1 MFGCLRRLFNLLVFL
16 VVGAALLA
24 AAVYF
29 LVLPDLKDRL
39 ADEIRR
45 QMMLPAESEVR
56 VETGSIPDLA
66 QGRIESIRV
75 LSTRARLG
83 KYDVR
88 DLDLS
93 AKDIR
98 FNLAESLISR
108 KASLKS
114 IGAGKITFKVTEDDL
129 AKAWERSAS
138 KAGLKDASV
147 KLDAGVTTL
156 SATVKLLGRN
166 MKLVASGSFE
176 AEGGTEIVFNAK
188 EVKIQGT
195 EIPKF
200 LLSFVGRIEPHFSL
214 TDLPVPL
221 KITRLTTKKGLI
233 IVEGETSG
241 KSVEERAQ
249 PGAESE
255 PAAAG
260 S

>member
-1 MFGCLRRLFNLLVFL
+1 LFGCLRRLFNLLVL
-16 VVGAALLA
+16 LAVVAALLA

-45 QMMLPAESEVR
+45 QMMLPAESEVQ

-66 QGRIESIRV
+66 QGRIESIRI
-75 LSTRARLG
+75 SSARARLG

-114 IGAGKITFKVTEDDL
+114 IGGGKISFKVTEDDL
-129 AKAWERSAS
+129 GKAWERSAS
-138 KAGLKDASV
+138 KAGLKAAKV
-147 KLDAGVTTL
+147 KLEAGVTTL
-156 SATVKLLGRN
+156 SATMKLLGRN
-166 MKLVASGSFE
+166 MKLAASGSFE

-188 EVKIQGT
+188 EVKIQGA

-200 LLSFVGRIEPHFSL
+200 LLGFVGRIEPHFSL

-233 IVEGETSG
+233 VVEGETQAKG
-241 KSVEERAQ
+241 LEH
-249 PGAESE
+249 GAPASQAE
-255 PAAAG
+255 PATAAG
-260 S
+260 K